1 MKYKLIKTTQKL
13 AQWYMVSVPDDW
25 DDDKILD
32 AFEDED
38 VTCSDPHF
46 EQCDS
51 ADTIIDKD
59 PAPCELQS
67 YSKAAY
73 ELGVEEP

>member
-1 MKYKLIKTTQKL
+1 MKHKLIKTTQKL
-13 AQWYMVSVPDDW
+13 SQWYMVSVPDDW

-38 VTCSDPHF
+38 VSCSDAHF

-51 ADTIIDKD
+51 LDTIIDKD
-59 PAPCELQS
+59 PAPCEMKS

-73 ELGVEEP
+73 ELGMEEP